1 MTTIDISVF
10 ASGSDTTDFEY
21 VRMIKGS
28 QVMGFNTEIYSTI
41 RNLLRVLE
49 KLFRQILESINAI
62 L

>member
-10 ASGSDTTDFEY
+10 ASGSDTADFEY
-21 VRMIKGS
+21 VTMIKGS

-41 RNLLRVLE
+41 RKLLRVLE
-49 KLFRQILESINAI
+49 NLFRQILESIKAI